1 MEFYVAKST
10 TRSRGRFLSRVA
22 VAAITAALV
31 GTTVGSAQA
40 APAPKPSPAEKA
52 AAAAAPQQAPRQA
65 APKGTLR
72 AAAVAQ
78 PQHALFGITTG
89 DDAYIYGPNGTGGY
103 GAREYVTPGYSF
115 KFAAQSHNSDEPG
128 GYSAGIWTWDYAG
141 QLSFSGDAGTT
152 ELGGGWGVYNQILSP
167 GDLAGAAGADLIARD
182 GDGTLWLYL
191 GYGDGRLTAKTKIGG
206 GWGQY
211 TQIAGLGDVS
221 GDGRA
226 DIVARDGS
234 GTLWLYEGNGDRND
248 PFASR
253 VRIGGGW
260 NMFNALVGAGDLDGD
275 GLSDLIA
282 RGTDGSLWRYSGTG
296 NPLSPFAARVQIGTS
311 GWNAY
316 RLMF

>member
-1 MEFYVAKST
+1 MAKST

-40 APAPKPSPAEKA
+40 APAPKPSAAEKA
-52 AAAAAPQQAPRQA
+52 AAASQQAPQQA
-65 APKGTLR
+65 APKGRALR
-72 AAAVAQ
+72 AAAAAQ
-78 PQHALFGITTG
+78 PRHALFGITAS
-89 DDAYIYGPNGTGGY
+89 DDAYIYAPNDAGGY

-115 KFAAQSHNSDEPG
+115 KFAAQSHNSDNTG
-128 GYSAGIWTWDYAG
+128 GYSAGIWSWDYSG
-141 QLSFSGDAGTT
+141 RLGFSSDAGTT
-152 ELGGGWGVYNQILSP
+152 DLGGGWNVYNQVLSP

-234 GTLWLYEGNGDRND
+234 GTLWLYQGNGDRND

-253 VRIGGGW
+253 VKIGGGW
-260 NMFNALVGAGDLDGD
+260 NTFNALVGAGDLDGD

-296 NPLSPFAARVQIGTS
+296 NPAAPFKARAQIGTS